1 MPTLGTLK
9 HVYNNTTKDG
19 KLSWGLVID
28 VDDHGEHKL
37 TLWDKKYAGID
48 SENNPA
54 VCDVHE
60 FEGKRVVYTAKRG
73 SLKVKGGPED
83 GERWQATVEEIAL
96 EEPMPEK
103 SVREMVAEIEREGSQ
118 VVPPA
123 ETDQVPAK
131 EPSDALRTLT
141 MAAIDTDLKAH
152 EARVAMLLEVERI
165 AREA

>member
-1 MPTLGTLK
+1 MAYSGLLK
-9 HVYNNTTKDG
+9 KVWDNAKNW
-19 KLSWGLVID
+19 SLVIV
-28 VDDHGEHKL
+28 VDEHGERKFN
-37 TLWDKKYAGID
+37 LWDKKYAGEKSDEHEPI
-48 SENNPA
+48 
-54 VCDVHE
+54 CDVHNW
-60 FEGKRVVYTAKRG
+60 EGCRVVFDAT
-73 SLKVKGGPED
+73 KGKPKGD
-83 GERWQATVEEIAL
+83 GTDDCWPSTIDMIRL
-96 EEPMPEK
+96 EAEMPEK